1 MSRRL
6 PRSST
11 SFSRSHFYLILILRN
26 AERETSALT
35 TKFCLITAS
44 DFLSEQG
51 AGNRKMG
58 KLTEVSA
65 HFSIFP
71 QRRSG
76 KKAPAQSDKT

>member
-1 MSRRL
+1 
-6 PRSST
+6 
-11 SFSRSHFYLILILRN
+11 
-26 AERETSALT
+26 
-35 TKFCLITAS
+35 LITSS

-71 QRRSG
+71 QRRAG
-76 KKAPAQSDKT
+76 EKAPT